1 MLYFILSRTISGLI
15 VIFLVIVATFFLLR
29 VVPGG
34 PFDREKKLP
43 EEIKLNIERKF
54 HLDKPLHKQFILYIS
69 NLLKGDFG
77 PSYKFLHRTANDII
91 KDTLPVSFMIG
102 LISFV
107 VSMILGIVLGL
118 IFSLRFGKFF
128 ESFVAVGISVPSFVL
143 ATFLILIFSISL
155 KILPPALM
163 EGAKHYIL
171 PILTLS
177 FGPTIYIA
185 KLTRSSVLSTLEED
199 FIRFAK
205 VKGVGGIRFLFH
217 LISASLSSV
226 FSVGGMLFT
235 FMITGSFIVETVFAI
250 PGMGKYFVLSVID
263 RDYPV
268 VMALTVVFT
277 MLLVFMNILSE
288 ILYAIFDPRARG
300 SK

>member
-15 VIFLVIVATFFLLR
+15 VIFLVIIATFFLLR